1 MGASE
6 GFNRASCSAE
16 YGGSHV
22 GIPGTE
28 PGADVAVEAAGP
40 FTELCVARP
49 EHPSAPRVVKESA
62 RRIDELR
69 ARIPSF
75 G

>member
-28 PGADVAVEAAGP
+28 LGDVVVEVAGP
-40 FTELCVARP
+40 FTELCVAGP
-49 EHPSAPRVVKESA
+49 EHPSAASVVVKESA
-62 RRIDELR
+62 RKIDERR
-69 ARIPSF
+69 ARISPF
-75 G
+75 W